1 MQKKL
6 NVLSTFTL
14 NELILINV
22 TQMNTEGINH
32 YQKDTRNYCP
42 DFLSFNVLLGWFTYE
57 PTAKPLDGRIWGMLG
72 GSYI

>member
-32 YQKDTRNYCP
+32 Y
-42 DFLSFNVLLGWFTYE
+42 
-57 PTAKPLDGRIWGMLG
+57 
-72 GSYI
+72 